1 MKKII
6 ISLHN
11 PPPKHL
17 RHNSR
22 QVEDLS
28 RQIRHIAV
36 EEHKEGLND
45 PGVLGEAGR
54 EGANEAVDGSHHDA
68 SK

>member
-11 PPPKHL
+11 PPKHL
-17 RHNSR
+17 RHDSR
-22 QVEDLS
+22 QVKDLS

-45 PGVLGEAGR
+45 PGVLGEAGC
-54 EGANEAVDGSHHDA
+54 EGANKAVDCSHQDA